1 MKLEKTVYSISLIIA
16 AIAAPPL
23 YYFFGL
29 HCLSGFFVG
38 FALAMI
44 SFYSIIKTS
53 YLVVPE
59 TPGLKPGTRQ
69 KLIVAAVY
77 FLKVS
82 LFIAAMW
89 FLAKSGTAAII
100 GFIGGFSALLP
111 ALLIGGML
119 YHGETKINKT
129 Q

>member
-1 MKLEKTVYSISLIIA
+1 MKLEKTVYSISLVIA
-16 AIAAPPL
+16 AIAAPPP
-23 YYFFGL
+23 YYFFGRS
-29 HCLSGFFVG
+29 CLGGFFVG

-59 TPGLKPGTRQ
+59 APGLKPGTRQ
-69 KLIVAAVY
+69 KLIVAGVY
-77 FLKVS
+77 FLKVG

-89 FLAKSGTAAII
+89 FLAKSGSAAII

-111 ALLIGGML
+111 AVLIGGML
-119 YHGETKINKT
+119 YRGETRIK
-129 Q
+129 

>member
-16 AIAAPPL
+16 ALAAPLL
-23 YYFFGL
+23 YYFFGRQ
-29 HCLSGFFVG
+29 CLGGFFVG

-59 TPGLKPGTRQ
+59 TPGMKPGTRQ

-77 FLKVS
+77 LLKVS
-82 LFIAAMW
+82 LFIGAMW

-111 ALLIGGML
+111 AVLIGGML
-119 YHGETKINKT
+119 YRGGNKIK
-129 Q
+129 